1 MGGEGCNRPVINLKI
16 LMVFIPC
23 PLALIQEHAER
34 ERLDLKKDLKV
45 DLNYAN
51 SFVEVS
57 AWDQLLEFLQSY

>member
-45 DLNYAN
+45 DLKDAYFGVPLHRKHQKCI
-51 SFVEVS
+51 SF
-57 AWDQLLEFLQSY
+57 W